1 MLFAKQR
8 YRKECVFKSYFLLY
22 VLPSC
27 PFHPPYFFQTCICV
41 QICIRVRIQR
51 HGSMG
56 RKFAREMFDCRPVV
70 LLVLLAVLLPASVE
84 GHCTNVSIATISTC
98 TAKYTEPSTSAAASD
113 ICTYLNDF
121 GKCYTTN
128 HCCDDDHNGNWT
140 FFKNTLSKFTPKIEE
155 AKYSCVVFCRNA
167 NITKYRYPA
176 IPANP
181 NPSDGT
187 RMVPVGIFGLV
198 TCVSMLA
205 IALL

>member
-1 MLFAKQR
+1 MFFQIRFFTLRPAL
-8 YRKECVFKSYFLLY
+8 VSI
-22 VLPSC
+22 P
-27 PFHPPYFFQTCICV
+27 PPYFFKLSICV
-41 QICIRVRIQR
+41 QICIRVRIQT

-56 RKFAREMFDCRPVV
+56 GKFAREMFDCRPVV
-70 LLVLLAVLLPASVE
+70 LLVFLAVLLPANVE
-84 GHCTNVSIATISTC
+84 GHCTNVSIADISTC
-98 TAKYTEPSTSAAASD
+98 TKNYKEPSTSAAASE

-167 NITKYRYPA
+167 NITKYTYTAPA
-176 IPANP
+176 ILR
-181 NPSDGT
+181 PSDGT
-187 RMVPVGIFGLV
+187 RMVPVGIFGL

-205 IALL
+205 IAFL

>member
-1 MLFAKQR
+1 MCFQII
-8 YRKECVFKSYFLLY
+8 FFTLLPPL
-22 VLPSC
+22 VSIP
-27 PFHPPYFFQTCICV
+27 PPYFFELSICV

-56 RKFAREMFDCRPVV
+56 GKFAREMFDCRPVV

-84 GHCTNVSIATISTC
+84 GHCTNVSIATISNC
-98 TAKYTEPSTSAAASD
+98 TAKYPEPSTSAAASD

-167 NITKYRYPA
+167 NITKYNYTAPA
-176 IPANP
+176 IPTKP

-205 IALL
+205 IAFL